1 MWLSPKWF
9 CFLFIYFVL
18 YHGPEASKVQ
28 ISLLPILTFT
38 QEAPDPGCC
47 LAIDMRI
54 HSMSVLVYG
63 NVLYVVYVCTVC
75 MYACVYVGMYVLYV
89 CMCVC

>member
-28 ISLLPILTFT
+28 IKLTYLLIVRGAARPQTWGGGGLIYRLCQFTPNNIPKADPEPPPHPQILHGSAT
-38 QEAPDPGCC
+38 E
-47 LAIDMRI
+47 
-54 HSMSVLVYG
+54 
-63 NVLYVVYVCTVC
+63 
-75 MYACVYVGMYVLYV
+75 
-89 CMCVC
+89 

>member
-28 ISLLPILTFT
+28 IKLTYYTSQTSIVVQFSLKLHNL
-38 QEAPDPGCC
+38 
-47 LAIDMRI
+47 
-54 HSMSVLVYG
+54 SVENNSVDYK
-63 NVLYVVYVCTVC
+63 YYRDEI
-75 MYACVYVGMYVLYV
+75 ACGKFKTG
-89 CMCVC
+89 

>member
-28 ISLLPILTFT
+28 IKLTITITNQLTVKLKSPYESLGPANANFMNFFINKMLILPVAMYIWIL
-38 QEAPDPGCC
+38 GG
-47 LAIDMRI
+47 R
-54 HSMSVLVYG
+54 
-63 NVLYVVYVCTVC
+63 
-75 MYACVYVGMYVLYV
+75 
-89 CMCVC
+89 

>member
-28 ISLLPILTFT
+28 IKLTYLLDIIAAEAHYHASCYNNYARVKGKG
-38 QEAPDPGCC
+38 QEDLDQDVHEDDTDGNCLQLQLFPD
-47 LAIDMRI
+47 DF
-54 HSMSVLVYG
+54 
-63 NVLYVVYVCTVC
+63 
-75 MYACVYVGMYVLYV
+75 
-89 CMCVC
+89 

>member
-28 ISLLPILTFT
+28 IKLTYLLTYLLYLLMYKFS
-38 QEAPDPGCC
+38 D
-47 LAIDMRI
+47 D
-54 HSMSVLVYG
+54 LVHADLLKG
-63 NVLYVVYVCTVC
+63 VDFIKITPFHFMLF
-75 MYACVYVGMYVLYV
+75 L
-89 CMCVC
+89 